1 MGYNIAATLMRPG
14 FYPAGGGEILAE
26 IRAPGEKRPLALRE
40 REALIERKGE
50 AIVANLA
57 YSIAC
62 RETARLRALLNWPQ
76 DSIQPMTE
84 RRAKG
89 PGNILVA
96 TLRYEHMT
104 EVCVA
109 FGRLGA
115 SAETV
120 AEECAAEGTTY
131 VSGAHPINCCFPW
144 RLARAAISSHASR
157 RRICGRI

>member
-1 MGYNIAATLMRPG
+1 M
-14 FYPAGGGEILAE
+14 
-26 IRAPGEKRPLALRE
+26 
-40 REALIERKGE
+40 
-50 AIVANLA
+50 
-57 YSIAC
+57 AC

-89 PGNILVA
+89 PENILVA
-96 TLRYEHMT
+96 TLRYEHVT
-104 EVCVA
+104 EACVA

-120 AEECAAEGTTY
+120 AEECAAEVTTY
-131 VSGAHPINCCFPW
+131 ISGAHPINA
-144 RLARAAISSHASR
+144 RLGDQLLLPMALGARAISSHASR